1 MEEEVG
7 FEPTDPRE
15 PTVFKTVVIDLSTT
29 LPCLEHRAGFEP
41 AVLLFCRQLPWTTR
55 PSMHCLAYREGFE
68 PSQADLEAAVLP
80 LTLPIHVWCPWQD
93 SNLHTV
99 DYLSTA
105 LARYK
110 LASLTN

>member
-41 AVLLFCRQLPWTTR
+41 AGLLFCRQLPWTTR
-55 PSMHCLAYREGFE
+55 PSMHF
-68 PSQADLEAAVLP
+68 
-80 LTLPIHVWCPWQD
+80 
-93 SNLHTV
+93 
-99 DYLSTA
+99 
-105 LARYK
+105 
-110 LASLTN
+110 